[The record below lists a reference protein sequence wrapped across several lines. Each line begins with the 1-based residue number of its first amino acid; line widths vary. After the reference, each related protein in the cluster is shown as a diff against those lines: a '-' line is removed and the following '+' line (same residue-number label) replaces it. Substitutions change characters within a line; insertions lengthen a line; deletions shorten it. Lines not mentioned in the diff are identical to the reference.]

1 MAVVK
6 SQLEHL
12 CSTFN
17 IESAESIGLQM
28 QSYIE
33 EVRPTKKNNTHLHL
47 DRNSFRLGPFNWCPI
62 CVVIQHWVQCGYSND
77 ASFHLVRYLC
87 FMYIYSVIIARTW
100 MNRASIRTHV
110 ACSSF
115 IKKKNSPFNEPVDG
129 YILWLMTWW
138 HCLSVLIW
146 DFPER
151 FQIWFRRFW
160 EEGQRWTIVD
170 LFFEIFELMSEQ
182 MAKHTSV
189 NPSMS
194 NCNCRVDLEH
204 ILEDKKRSWPKIL
217 RRGVT
222 VSKDDETARE
232 LNMGPSMRLKRKK
245 INLIQVSKRRFAG
258 VPLS

>member
-1 MAVVK
+1 
-6 SQLEHL
+6 
-12 CSTFN
+12 
-17 IESAESIGLQM
+17 M

-47 DRNSFRLGPFNWCPI
+47 DRNSFRLGPFNWCTI

-129 YILWLMTWW
+129 HILWLMTWW

-146 DFPER
+146 NFPET
-151 FQIWFRRFW
+151 F
-160 EEGQRWTIVD
+160 
-170 LFFEIFELMSEQ
+170 
-182 MAKHTSV
+182 
-189 NPSMS
+189 S
-194 NCNCRVDLEH
+194 NL
-204 ILEDKKRSWPKIL
+204 IL
-217 RRGVT
+217 RRR
-222 VSKDDETARE
+222 AA
-232 LNMGPSMRLKRKK
+232 LNNSRF
-245 INLIQVSKRRFAG
+245 IFWNLWAHERANGKTYLRQSFNVK
-258 VPLS
+258 L